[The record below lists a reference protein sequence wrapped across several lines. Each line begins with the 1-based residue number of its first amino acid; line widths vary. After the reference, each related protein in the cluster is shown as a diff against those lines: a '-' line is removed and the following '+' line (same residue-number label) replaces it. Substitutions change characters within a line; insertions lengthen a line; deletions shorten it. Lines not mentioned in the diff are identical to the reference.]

1 MKAFRIHAWQ
11 SKPNFEDVA
20 VPEPGPGEVLI
31 KIAGAGVCSS
41 DLHYA
46 FEWSAESMPHLA
58 AWRLPVTL
66 GHENGGWIE
75 GGDPSFE
82 QGTPVVVNCLWHCG
96 NCRFCRTGETNYCE
110 VAGPRG
116 MSGGLGRDGGMAEY
130 MVAPARCVVPLSSID
145 PADAAPFTDAGLT
158 SYHAVKQVLPMLQP
172 DTTAVVIG
180 VGGLGH
186 LAVEFLRELTGAQ
199 IIGVDRSKAALK
211 LAADRGAD
219 LCLPSDET
227 TIERIMDATDGRG
240 ATAILE
246 MVGID
251 ATLKMAVQCLR
262 HRGCVVMV
270 GIGGGSYPLSYTSIN
285 AGASMVSS
293 VGGSMSELAE
303 VIALAE
309 AGRLKAHTTK
319 FDLDEAPEVLK
330 KLKQGEISGRAV
342 LIP

>member
-1 MKAFRIHAWQ
+1 MKALRIHEWQ
-11 SKPNFEDVA
+11 SEPKLEDVA
-20 VPEPGPGEVLI
+20 VPDPDPGEVLI

-46 FEWSAESMPHLA
+46 YEWSAETMPHLA
-58 AWRLPVTL
+58 AWELPLTL
-66 GHENGGWIE
+66 GHENGGWVE

-96 NCRFCRTGETNYCE
+96 NCHFCRIGETNYCE

-116 MSGGLGRDGGMAEY
+116 LSGGLGRDGGMAEY
-130 MVAPARCVVPLSSID
+130 LVAPTRCVVPLSSIN

-172 DTTAVVIG
+172 GSAAVVIG

-186 LAVEFLRELTGAQ
+186 LAVEFLHQLTGAKV
-199 IIGVDRSKAALK
+199 IAVDRSEAALK

-219 LCLPSDET
+219 LCLPSDDT
-227 TIERIMDATDGRG
+227 TVAQIMDATAGRG
-240 ATAILE
+240 ATAVLE
-246 MVGID
+246 MVGVD
-251 ATLKMAVQCLR
+251 ATLAMAVKCLR
-262 HRGCVVMV
+262 PRGRVVMV

-285 AGASMVSS
+285 SGASIMSS
-293 VGGSMSELAE
+293 VGGSMAELAE

-319 FDLDEAPEVLK
+319 FKLDEATEVFH
-330 KLKQGEISGRAV
+330 KLHDGKISGRAV